1 VAETTVLGILASGR
15 GSNLQSII
23 DAISIGKLAAK
34 IGVVI
39 SDKPD
44 ANALKR
50 AADLNLTAVCVDR
63 KQYKTQQEFEQALV
77 TELKLHH
84 VELVILA
91 GFMRILSPYFVHA
104 FANRIMN
111 IHPSLLPAFP
121 GKHAQEQAIHYGAKV
136 SGCTVHFVD
145 EGMDSG
151 PIILQQTVPVLP
163 DDTPATL
170 AERILQ
176 QEHVIYPQAIKLYIE
191 NKLQI
196 EGRMVKVVDRKND

>member
-1 VAETTVLGILASGR
+1 MAETTVLGILASGR

-23 DAISIGKLAAK
+23 DAISTGKLAAQ

-77 TELKLHH
+77 TELRLHQ
-84 VELVILA
+84 VDLVILA

-151 PIILQQTVPVLP
+151 PIILQQTVPVMP

-176 QEHVIYPQAIKLYIE
+176 QEHVIYPQAIKLYVE

-196 EGRMVKVVDRKND
+196 EGRMVRIIDREND

>member
-1 VAETTVLGILASGR
+1 MAETTVLGILASGR

>member
-1 VAETTVLGILASGR
+1 MAETTVLGILASGR

-23 DAISIGKLAAK
+23 DAISTGKLAAK

>member
-1 VAETTVLGILASGR
+1 MAETTVLGILASGR

-23 DAISIGKLAAK
+23 DAISTGKLAAQ

-63 KQYKTQQEFEQALV
+63 KKYKTQQEFEQALV
-77 TELKLHH
+77 TELRLHQ
-84 VELVILA
+84 VDLVILA

-176 QEHVIYPQAIKLYIE
+176 QEHVIYPQAIKLYVE

-196 EGRMVKVVDRKND
+196 EGRMVKVLDRKND

>member
-1 VAETTVLGILASGR
+1 MAETTVLGILASGR

-23 DAISIGKLAAK
+23 DAISTGKLAAK

-50 AADLNLTAVCVDR
+50 AVDLNLTAVCVDR

-77 TELKLHH
+77 TELKLHQ

-163 DDTPATL
+163 DDTPSTL